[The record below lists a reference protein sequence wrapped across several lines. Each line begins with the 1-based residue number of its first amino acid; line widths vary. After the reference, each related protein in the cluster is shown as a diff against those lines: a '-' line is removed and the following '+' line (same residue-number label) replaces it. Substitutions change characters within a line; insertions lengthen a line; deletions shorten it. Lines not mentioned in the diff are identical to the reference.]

1 MAIIQPNILL
11 EANIFNRSL
20 FYKEEQRR
28 RLNRY
33 QELWSMYLGNQWL
46 QDQDNEGD
54 DLVTINYCAIFV
66 EKLAS
71 FLMTPHGNNKHGVV
85 FKSPDTDKANDA
97 PTELEKT
104 FNETD
109 IIPFV
114 NEVWENNQRQQLFM
128 ELAML
133 GGITGDVFVKVGWL
147 ASGQAT
153 PADEVANQPPDEDY
167 EDEWGN
173 KLKRVR
179 GAAGEIIISV
189 LDSTIVFP
197 VFDEQDRH
205 HMIACTVMYFITDPS
220 KPMGDPMM
228 YRESYT
234 RDEIEI
240 QFGQQTPKKYKNAL
254 GEIPIVHIPNY
265 KVPGKAYGKSDLADI
280 ISLQMQFN
288 EKQTDVSDII
298 NYHAAPITIV
308 QGAKVN
314 QLERGAKK
322 LWSGLPKDAKVFNLE
337 TQSDLKS
344 SKEHIMEI
352 KQGMHEL
359 VGVPSSTLGKEM
371 KISNTSGVA
380 MSVMYQP
387 LIDRRNLKIATYGP
401 GLQRINRLIIK
412 LGEQMQLI
420 KIAAD
425 VKDKYK
431 TIIDFG
437 DPLPKDELIAL
448 QVLAQEVG
456 LGIKSRFTAMKE
468 RGIKNPEQEFNQWL
482 AESVKITEAT
492 AIVQPKAGGDGGG
505 GNTVGNANSKT
516 NNPGGKGT
524 GAVQQAA
531 KAALQTNISGEPVD
545 SYRPS
550 AMADME
556 IKKD

>member
-33 QELWSMYLGNQWL
+33 QELWNMYLGNHWL

-54 DLVTINYCAIFV
+54 DLVTINYCAVFV
-66 EKLAS
+66 EKLSS
-71 FLMTPHGNNKHGVV
+71 FLMTPHGNNKHGVL
-85 FKSPDTDKANDA
+85 FKAPDTNAENDS
-97 PTELEKT
+97 PEDTEKT

-114 NEVWENNQRQQLFM
+114 NGVWENNMRGQLLM
-128 ELAML
+128 EIGML

-147 ASGQAT
+147 AAGAKT
-153 PADEVANQPPDEDY
+153 PADDVANQPADVDY

-173 KLKRVR
+173 KLKRAN
-179 GAAGEIIISV
+179 GAAGEIILSV

-205 HMIACTVMYFITDPS
+205 HMIACTIMYFITDPE
-220 KPMGDPMM
+220 KPMGDPIL

-234 RDEIEI
+234 RDLIEI
-240 QFGQQTPKKYKNAL
+240 QFGQGTVQKYKNAL
-254 GEIPIVHIPNY
+254 GEIPVVHIPNY
-265 KVPGKAYGKSDLADI
+265 KVPGKSYGKSDLADI

-344 SKEHIMEI
+344 SKEHIAEI

-387 LIDRRNLKIATYGP
+387 LIDRRNLKVATYGP
-401 GLQRINRLIIK
+401 GLQRMNRLIIK
-412 LGEQMQLI
+412 LGEQMRLI
-420 KIAAD
+420 KIPD
-425 VKDKYK
+425 GTLDKYK
-431 TIIDFG
+431 TVIDFG

-456 LGIKSRFTAMKE
+456 LGLKSRFTAMKE

-482 AESVKITEAT
+482 AETVKITEAS
-492 AIVQPKAGGDGGG
+492 AIVTPPSGGG
-505 GNTVGNANSKT
+505 GTTGNANSKT
-516 NNPGGKGT
+516 NNPSGKASGP
-524 GAVQQAA
+524 VAA
-531 KAALQTNISGEPVD
+531 ASKAALQTNISGEDVS
-545 SYRPS
+545 SYRP
-550 AMADME
+550 ADAAKSE
-556 IKKD
+556 IQKG